1 MKPIVCLTPNPAL
14 DVSTAVAE
22 LVDQHKMR
30 CDPGIEQPGGGGI
43 NVARVIHRLGGDA
56 IALYPAGGSYG
67 ERLSDLLDAE
77 RVPRQSVPITAPTR
91 FSFIVRDRA
100 GRRQYRFVLPG
111 PTISDHEGTQILAQF
126 DRLVSEGTIAVGS
139 GSLPPGLPE
148 DFYGR
153 AARIATRQHAR
164 FVLDTSGAALAAAL
178 REGVYLVKPS
188 LRELETVAGRALG
201 SAEEAVAFSR
211 ELVARHAAEIV
222 VVSLGADGAVLV
234 TERTCRNHP
243 AVQVAVGGT
252 VGAGDSLVGGM
263 LTAVARGW
271 SVEDAF
277 GYGMA
282 AAGATLLAPG
292 TALCDRATTDRLYA
306 SLAGSHPLD
315 RQLCD
320 ARPKANPEASA
331 ETPGGSLES

>member
-1 MKPIVCLTPNPAL
+1 MMPIICLTPNPAL

-30 CDPGIEQPGGGGI
+30 CDAGIEQPGGGGI
-43 NVARVIHRLGGDA
+43 NVARVVHRLGGDA
-56 IALYPAGGSYG
+56 IALYPVGGPYG

-77 RVPRQSVPITAPTR
+77 RVPRQTVPITAPTR
-91 FSFIVRDRA
+91 FSFIVRDKA
-100 GRRQYRFVLPG
+100 SLRQYRFVLPG
-111 PTISDHEGTQILAQF
+111 PTISDHEGTRLLAQF
-126 DRLVSEGTIAVGS
+126 DGLVSEGTIAVGS
-139 GSLPPGLPE
+139 GSLPPGLAE

-153 AARIATRQHAR
+153 AARVAARRKAR
-164 FVLDTSGAALAAAL
+164 FVLDTSGGALAPAL

-211 ELVARHAAEIV
+211 ELVARRAAEIV
-222 VVSLGADGAVLV
+222 VLSLGADGAVLV
-234 TERTCRNHP
+234 TERSCRHHP
-243 AVQVAVGGT
+243 AVQVTVGGT

-263 LTAVARGW
+263 LTAIFRGW
-271 SVEDAF
+271 SIEDAF

-306 SLAGSHPLD
+306 SLPRSPPRRTAV
-315 RQLCD
+315 R
-320 ARPKANPEASA
+320 RPAKSKPRSERGN
-331 ETPGGSLES
+331 TWRIT